1 MVDCYGKSRS
11 VIYDIIIRVL
21 PYYLWVFDGIVCG
34 AKKKTPK
41 SVFLPETSRIAT
53 EKLQET
59 SQRVLPLQQKRGCW
73 LQRLGVTA
81 FLQLRNCWWLRD
93 VGFFHGFYST
103 SFEHPWN
110 FVMSDVYLCVCHG
123 RSKPR
128 LLLQKVWSYPL

>member
-11 VIYDIIIRVL
+11 VIYAIIIHVL
-21 PYYLWVFDGIVCG
+21 PMGFLMALFVGLR
-34 AKKKTPK
+34 KKHQATRFFAGNFPYRYR
-41 SVFLPETSRIAT
+41 ETSRNFPASST
-53 EKLQET
+53 PPKKKGLVAST
-59 SQRVLPLQQKRGCW
+59 ALLFA
-73 LQRLGVTA
+73 A

-110 FVMSDVYLCVCHG
+110 CVMPDVYLRVCHG

-128 LLLQKVWSYPL
+128 LLLQKVWSDPL